1 MYHIIEGIIIL
12 SSPLM
17 FRLPPQL
24 HGKEWQGR
32 EDAPCVVPGKVL
44 ELKEVVTK
52 TPTAGHTGPSNAV
65 EMNSD

>member
-1 MYHIIEGIIIL
+1 
-12 SSPLM
+12 M